1 MSHDAPDE
9 PQEQPTI
16 RFGDDWLPAHE
27 AWGKLET
34 ANAVADTIDRFNE
47 RFPQLASRETRD
59 VVPLVRQRLK
69 DIELRMPEKAVP
81 PDNAALAAAMLDSMP
96 PESVIETLADKHGVA
111 LDLKQLV
118 QLVGDE
124 AYAGAL
130 RREASILELNRI
142 SPEQTAQLWND
153 AGRPAPGGGLWSP
166 KKVGALLRQVD

>member
-81 PDNAALAAAMLDSMP
+81 RFMSMFIAAPCGSSSA
-96 PESVIETLADKHGVA
+96 
-111 LDLKQLV
+111 
-118 QLVGDE
+118 
-124 AYAGAL
+124 
-130 RREASILELNRI
+130 RRFRCARITDDAIL
-142 SPEQTAQLWND
+142 PCV
-153 AGRPAPGGGLWSP
+153 P
-166 KKVGALLRQVD
+166 